1 MKKVV
6 LLGAG
11 KSSIYI
17 IDYLA
22 ELSASKAFEL
32 FVADLSKQNLLDRC
46 SGKNCTQV
54 VLPDTDFSHID
65 GLVQGSI
72 LVVSMLPASLHPTV
86 AKSCVAHGSHLVT
99 PSYISDAMQSLDK
112 EAKEK
117 GLILLN
123 EMGLDPGIDHMSI
136 MKTLDEW
143 RAKGAKINGLKSH
156 CGGLVAPQ
164 SDNNSWHYKISWNP
178 RNVVL
183 AGAGDGYIQY
193 RADGNLVQLR
203 YADLFS
209 HTSAIESEKGEK
221 YESYPNRDSLKYES
235 LYDLKESATLYRGT
249 LRVDPFCKGWNLLV
263 KAGCTSIEK
272 PFPILKKEDVSDKML
287 ANMLDELGVF
297 SVKPSPKMAV
307 DVLQNLIE
315 TAWKMQPTD
324 ADRVVMIHEFEIVHE
339 DKKIVLISSLT
350 LDGKDALYTAMAQTV
365 GLPIAF
371 AVELILEDKI
381 EQRGVLWP
389 IDKEIY
395 MPVLAKLEEAGVCFK
410 ETIL

>member
-17 IDYLA
+17 IDYLSD
-22 ELSASKAFEL
+22 LSDSKGFQL
-32 FVADLSKQNLLDRC
+32 LVADLNAQNLAERC
-46 SGKNCTQV
+46 NGKKCTQV
-54 VLPDTDFSHID
+54 LLPDTDFSHID
-65 GLVQGSI
+65 ILIQDAF

-86 AKSCVAHGSHLVT
+86 AKQCVAKGAHLVT
-99 PSYISDAMQSLDK
+99 PSYISDAMQSLDQ

-117 GLILLN
+117 GLIFLN
-123 EMGLDPGIDHMSI
+123 EMGLDPGIDHMSV

-156 CGGLVAPQ
+156 CGGLVAPR
-164 SDNNSWHYKISWNP
+164 SDTNSWHYKISWNP

-193 RADGNLVQLR
+193 RAEGNLVQLH
-203 YADLFS
+203 YTDLFS
-209 HTSAIESEKGEK
+209 HTSPIESDKGEK

-235 LYDLKESATLYRGT
+235 LYDLKEATTLYRGT
-249 LRVDPFCKGWNLLV
+249 LRVALFCKGWDVLV
-263 KAGCTSIEK
+263 KAGCTSTEK
-272 PFPILKKEDVSDKML
+272 PFPTLKKEDISDKEL

-297 SVKPSPKMAV
+297 SVKPSPTMAV

-324 ADRVVMIHEFEIVHE
+324 ADRVVMIHEFEIAHE
-339 DKKIVLISSLT
+339 GKQFSLISSLT

-371 AVELILEDKI
+371 AVELILENKI
-381 EQRGVLWP
+381 QQRGVLWP

-395 MPVLAKLEEAGVCFK
+395 MPVLAKLEEAGVRFK